1 MFTLWGGQWERRPP
15 VPTSALACHF
25 TGPGGASAAFQTTKP
40 EETAPA
46 LPRTYFAAGFA
57 ELPRG
62 PQGPAPFGSGAQRWR
77 QASRKCDT
85 RRERATHLIVGK
97 APPGTSLPGSI
108 SATQDWL
115 LYEGGASLQLLLR
128 PRGTRQ
134 PMRRVDALA
143 SSMRYRERRR
153 SCYSPA

>member
-1 MFTLWGGQWERRPP
+1 MFTLRRAVREGHQSRPRHWPVTSQAPEARLRPSKPLSPKKLLQPYRRPN
-15 VPTSALACHF
+15 
-25 TGPGGASAAFQTTKP
+25 
-40 EETAPA
+40 
-46 LPRTYFAAGFA
+46 FAAGFA
-57 ELPRG
+57 ELTRG

-77 QASRKCDT
+77 QASRKCDP

-134 PMRRVDALA
+134 PMRRVDVLA